1 MNQMAM
7 PTATVSLRCRD
18 IALAALGSLLPP
30 GTAASTDEARFLH
43 EALAQAG
50 GALWPQQLAQA
61 LALPAAAD
69 EALARA
75 TALLNLSQVEI
86 LAVALTAAVEDDA
99 VTGRMLAW
107 LQAPTAGARPT
118 LALLARALAPLQ
130 QQPDDAQQAEAD
142 TLYALA
148 FGPAVR
154 SGLLLLDDEG
164 RPLCERSL
172 RVAAPI
178 AAALAGVSADWPG
191 SRVRAVQAEA
201 ALAESVPAL
210 RAAADR
216 WAVSLAATPQATLA
230 MRSASAAEARGMAA
244 AIIERL
250 GAQPAWFDDQLP
262 AGADV
267 WLMLSG
273 RVPVFALQAA
283 PGELAAV
290 PSLPGYDGPVLV
302 TTGLD
307 GGICREGAAV
317 ADWRIPAPDP
327 ATRRALWRAA
337 LGDTELA
344 AAAAARYRAGV
355 AQISEHARLAQL
367 LAAGQPSLQTIA
379 EAASMT
385 SAGRALDALAQA
397 LPEVVPDGAL
407 VVNETVSAELERAL
421 QRCAQR
427 ERLHAGLGE
436 AARTRACDGVRMLF
450 TGLSG
455 TGKSLAGQWLAARL
469 GLPIYRVDL
478 AAMLSKW
485 IGDTEKNLA
494 ELLGRA
500 EHADV
505 VLLFDEADTL
515 FGKRTEIATA
525 NDRFANAQTNYLL
538 QRIESHA
545 GIVVLTSNSRNRFDP
560 AFVRRLDFIIDFSA
574 PDAQARRA
582 LWQAHLGEASS
593 CDQQQLNR
601 LAALADL
608 AGGNIRNAV
617 LAAAA
622 SAQAGGRRLSFD
634 DIAAGVRGEYRKLGR
649 TAPPGL

>member
-1 MNQMAM
+1 
-7 PTATVSLRCRD
+7 
-18 IALAALGSLLPP
+18 
-30 GTAASTDEARFLH
+30 
-43 EALAQAG
+43 
-50 GALWPQQLAQA
+50 
-61 LALPAAAD
+61 
-69 EALARA
+69 
-75 TALLNLSQVEI
+75 
-86 LAVALTAAVEDDA
+86 
-99 VTGRMLAW
+99 
-107 LQAPTAGARPT
+107 
-118 LALLARALAPLQ
+118 
-130 QQPDDAQQAEAD
+130 AEAD

-191 SRVRAVQAEA
+191 SRVRAAQAEA
-201 ALAESVPAL
+201 ALVDGVPAL

-216 WAVSLAATPQATLA
+216 WAASLAATPQATLA
-230 MRSASAAEARGMAA
+230 LRSASAAEARGLSA

-250 GAQPAWFDDQLP
+250 GARPAWFDDQLP
-262 AGADV
+262 VGADV

-290 PSLPGYDGPVLV
+290 PPLPGYDGPVLV

-327 ATRRALWRAA
+327 ATRGALWRAA

-397 LPEVVPDGAL
+397 LPELVPDGAL
-407 VVNETVSAELERAL
+407 VVNDSVGADLERAL

-622 SAQAGGRRLSFD
+622 SAQTAGRRLDFD

>member
-1 MNQMAM
+1 M
-7 PTATVSLRCRD
+7 PTATASLRCRD

-30 GTAASTDEARFLH
+30 GTAAATDEARFLH
-43 EALAQAG
+43 QALAQAG

-61 LALPAAAD
+61 MALPSPPD

-75 TALLNLSQVEI
+75 TALLNLSPVEI

-99 VTGRMLAW
+99 LTGRMLAW

-118 LALLARALAPLQ
+118 LALLARALAPLTQ
-130 QQPDDAQQAEAD
+130 QAEDPQQAEAD

-172 RVAAPI
+172 RVVAPI

-191 SRVRAVQAEA
+191 SRVRAASVQAEA
-201 ALAESVPAL
+201 ALVESVPAL

-216 WAVSLAATPQATLA
+216 WAANLAATPQATLA
-230 MRSASAAEARGMAA
+230 LRSASAAEARGMAA

-250 GAQPAWFDDQLP
+250 GGRPAWFDDQLP

-290 PSLPGYDGPVLV
+290 PPLPAYDGPVLV

-307 GGICREGAAV
+307 GGVCREGAAV

-327 ATRRALWRAA
+327 ATRGALWRAA
-337 LGDTELA
+337 LGDNELA

-379 EAASMT
+379 EAAGMT

-407 VVNETVSAELERAL
+407 VVNEAVGAELERAL

-582 LWQAHLGEASS
+582 LWQAHLGDASS
-593 CDQQQLNR
+593 CDQQELNR